1 MFFKKKVEIE
11 KVDLNDFAKLITSLE
26 GNKKSINIAQVKEIM
41 KIIFTEMSKMKDSQI
56 KYIIDYYKH
65 EIE

>member
-41 KIIFTEMSKMKDSQI
+41 KIIFTEMSKMSDAQI